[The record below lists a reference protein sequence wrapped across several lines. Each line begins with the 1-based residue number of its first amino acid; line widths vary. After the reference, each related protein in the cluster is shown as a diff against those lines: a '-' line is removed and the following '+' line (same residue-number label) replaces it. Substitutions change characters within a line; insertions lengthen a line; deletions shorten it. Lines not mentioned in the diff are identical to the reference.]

1 MKNSIKLAVEF
12 VMLQSFE
19 KVNLRFLNVCVSMNL
34 LLNREKILKFRVT
47 AIGLQPQPF
56 NSETNT

>member
-19 KVNLRFLNVCVSMNL
+19 KVNIRFLNVCVSMNL

-47 AIGLQPQPF
+47 AIGLQPTTF
-56 NSETNT
+56 